1 MSGDKKIPSLSE
13 ALRET
18 SDYVIPEK
26 ASKTKAV
33 DPVDIP
39 PPPGDWTS
47 HAATRTVLFLI
58 IIASIAVSVWKWEV
72 WYGYFKEHPFGFGLT
87 VFGIFAVIIL
97 ISIAY
102 WRYRTQ
108 GDLGMRYWDTE
119 RKRKP
124 R

>member
-1 MSGDKKIPSLSE
+1 LSGDKKIPSLKE

-18 SDYVIPEK
+18 SDYVIPEPVVK
-26 ASKTKAV
+26 SKNI
-33 DPVDIP
+33 DPDDIP

-47 HAATRTVLFLI
+47 HAATRTVLLLI
-58 IIASIAVSVWKWEV
+58 IITAIAAAVWKWEV

-87 VFGIFAVIIL
+87 VFGILAVIIIITL
-97 ISIAY
+97 AY

-108 GDLGMRYWDTE
+108 GDLGLRYWDTD